1 MDVMV
6 IKENVTKYT
15 YILLSESLYPFID
28 KKKGILV
35 CN

>member
-6 IKENVTKYT
+6 IKENVIKYI
-15 YILLSESLYPFID
+15 YIFFFELLYFFID